1 VTNTEIAF
9 FGLAFLLPL
18 VGGGTL
24 LYLLSRGGK
33 KTGDEGPK
41 RPE

>member
-24 LYLLSRGGK
+24 LYLLARGPK
-33 KTGDEGPK
+33 KPDGEGPN
-41 RPE
+41 RPQ

>member
-1 VTNTEIAF
+1 MTNTEIAF

-24 LYLLSRGGK
+24 LYFLSRGGK
-33 KTGDEGPK
+33 KPDGKGPK
-41 RPE
+41 DRE